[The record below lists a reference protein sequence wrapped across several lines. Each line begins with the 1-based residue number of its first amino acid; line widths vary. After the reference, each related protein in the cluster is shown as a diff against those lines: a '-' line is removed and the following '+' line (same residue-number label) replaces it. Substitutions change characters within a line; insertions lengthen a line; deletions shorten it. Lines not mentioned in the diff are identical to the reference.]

1 MRGGIGAV
9 VLGLAAFSA
18 GRATAP
24 QGAQTWRAYDGRTW
38 AQFAPREKQAYVAG
52 FLGGAGVS
60 DAAALAGAS
69 ADSGALHQALDSLYT
84 AGALRFAYGEMVY
97 ATQLD
102 EYYWWENH
110 VPVPL
115 YIELRELNEKM
126 RKGQE
131 Q

>member
-1 MRGGIGAV
+1 MRAWAGVAAF
-9 VLGLAAFSA
+9 GLAAFGA

-24 QGAQTWRAYDGRTW
+24 QGVGVWREYDGRAW
-38 AQFAPREKQAYVAG
+38 AAFAPREKQAYVAG
-52 FLGGAGVS
+52 FLGGAGLS
-60 DAAALAGAS
+60 DAAAVTGAS
-69 ADSGALHQALDSLYT
+69 ADSGAIHHALDSLYR

-102 EYYWWENH
+102 EFYWWENH
-110 VPVPL
+110 VPVPIYL
-115 YIELRELNEKM
+115 ELRELNEKM

>member
-69 ADSGALHQALDSLYT
+69 ADSSALHHALDSLYT

-97 ATQLD
+97 VTQLD

>member
-69 ADSGALHQALDSLYT
+69 ADSGALHHALVSLYT

>member
-69 ADSGALHQALDSLYT
+69 ADSGAFHQALDSLYT

-102 EYYWWENH
+102 EFYWWENH

>member
-1 MRGGIGAV
+1 MTATEDYDVVVVGGGAGGV
-9 VLGLAAFSA
+9 GAALGATQA
-18 GRATAP
+18 GA
-24 QGAQTWRAYDGRTW
+24 RTLLL
-38 AQFAPREKQAYVAG
+38 ESAG
-52 FLGGAGVS
+52 FLGGAGVR
-60 DAAALAGAS
+60 DAAALAGAA
-69 ADSGALHQALDSLYT
+69 ADSGALHHALDSLYT

-102 EYYWWENH
+102 EFYWWENH

-115 YIELRELNEKM
+115 YIGLRELNEKM

>member
-1 MRGGIGAV
+1 MRGGFGAV

-38 AQFAPREKQAYVAG
+38 AKFAPREKQAYVAE

-69 ADSGALHQALDSLYT
+69 ADSGALHHALDSLYT
-84 AGALRFAYGEMVY
+84 AGGLRFAYGGMVY
-97 ATQLD
+97 ATPLGGF
-102 EYYWWENH
+102 YWGGNH

-115 YIELRELNEKM
+115 SIGLREL
-126 RKGQE
+126 
-131 Q
+131 

>member
-1 MRGGIGAV
+1 MGV
-9 VLGLAAFSA
+9 VVAGVAAFGA

-24 QGAQTWRAYDGRTW
+24 QGARVWREYDGHAW
-38 AQFAPREKQAYVAG
+38 VGFAPREKQAYVAG
-52 FLGGAGVS
+52 FLAGTGLS
-60 DAAALAGAS
+60 DAAAVAGAS
-69 ADSGALHQALDSLYT
+69 ADSGALHHALDSLYG
-84 AGALRFAYGEMVY
+84 AGALRYAYGEMVY

-102 EYYWWENH
+102 EFYWWENH

-115 YIELRELNEKM
+115 YLELRELNERM

>member
-1 MRGGIGAV
+1 MRAWAGAV
-9 VLGLAAFSA
+9 VVGLAAFGA

-24 QGAQTWRAYDGRTW
+24 QGGQGWRAYDGHTW
-38 AQFAPREKQAYVAG
+38 AKFAPREKQAYVAG

-69 ADSGALHQALDSLYT
+69 ADSGALHHALDSLYT

-102 EYYWWENH
+102 EFYWWENH

-115 YIELRELNEKM
+115 YIGLRELNEKM

>member
-1 MRGGIGAV
+1 MRAWAGAV
-9 VLGLAAFSA
+9 AVGLAAFGA

-24 QGAQTWRAYDGRTW
+24 QGPQGWRDYDGRTW
-38 AQFAPREKQAYVAG
+38 AKLAPREKQAYVAG

-69 ADSGALHQALDSLYT
+69 ADSGALHHALDSLYK
-84 AGALRFAYGEMVY
+84 AGTLRFAYGDMVY

-102 EYYWWENH
+102 EFYWWENH

-115 YIELRELNEKM
+115 YIGLRELNEKM

>member
-1 MRGGIGAV
+1 MRAWAGAV
-9 VLGLAAFSA
+9 MVGVAAFGV

-24 QGAQTWRAYDGRTW
+24 QSGQGWRADDGHTW
-38 AQFAPREKQAYVAG
+38 AKFAPREKQAYVAG
-52 FLGGAGVS
+52 FLGGAGGS
-60 DAAALAGAS
+60 DAQASAGAS
-69 ADSGALHQALDSLYT
+69 ADSGALHHALDSLYT
-84 AGALRFAYGEMVY
+84 AGTLRFAYGEMVY

-102 EYYWWENH
+102 EFYWWENH

-115 YIELRELNEKM
+115 YIGLRELNEKM

>member
-1 MRGGIGAV
+1 MRAWAGAV
-9 VLGLAAFSA
+9 AVGLAAFGA

-24 QGAQTWRAYDGRTW
+24 QGAETWRGYDGRTW
-38 AQFAPREKQAYVAG
+38 AQFAPREKHAYVAG
-52 FLGGAGVS
+52 FLGGAGVN
-60 DAAALAGAS
+60 DAAAAAGAS
-69 ADSGALHQALDSLYT
+69 ADSGALHHALDSLYT

-102 EYYWWENH
+102 EFYWWENH